1 MLWNVLFKFI
11 LPEKILIFQNG
22 IFHLLP
28 KKTDCNIKL
37 VAPLEERETIWHG
50 RSGILLQY
58 QMKPYIFKLMHGN
71 LTTWCPLKKMPVLIV
86 YEVTRSPWW
95 NYTPILHGWF
105 SCITESAPMLVKST
119 KESADISVTF
129 ESRISTGTREIR
141 ENYTTEQLLI

>member
-28 KKTDCNIKL
+28 KRTDCNIKR

-58 QMKPYIFKLMHGN
+58 QMKPYIFKTMHGN
-71 LTTWCPLKKMPVLIV
+71 LTMWCPLKSMPALTL
-86 YEVTRSPWW
+86 YEVTRSPRW
-95 NYTPILHGWF
+95 NYTPVLHGWF
-105 SCITESAPMLVKST
+105 SSITDRVWSKAHKANKNVCSQFGQVQIRYFYC
-119 KESADISVTF
+119 KE
-129 ESRISTGTREIR
+129 RNKREI
-141 ENYTTEQLLI
+141 NY